1 MRRSPRRREER
12 ARRIVPSFAC
22 APGRAGADQLLQRL
36 SLSLSS
42 VTTVSGYLERTR
54 DREREREAAGE
65 RTKDREREGGW
76 GEETCCARLLTTP
89 EAHNQ
94 TSTFFHLYYTPEDT
108 P

>member
-76 GEETCCARLLTTP
+76 GEETCCARR
-89 EAHNQ
+89 
-94 TSTFFHLYYTPEDT
+94 SCRRSGSRSEDHRARHQLGC
-108 P
+108 